1 MMERGPLSNS
11 INSIDSEIL
20 TRSQQLGQPQSQ
32 PTELLGEIV
41 APTQASEP
49 KKALVLAIAALLGLM
64 GGVMLAFGLEF
75 VAKAKASKPK
85 A

>member
-1 MMERGPLSNS
+1 
-11 INSIDSEIL
+11 
-20 TRSQQLGQPQSQ
+20 
-32 PTELLGEIV
+32 
-41 APTQASEP
+41 
-49 KKALVLAIAALLGLM
+49 LLGLM